1 MLLLD
6 GRLPV
11 LAVVLAEARVVLGLD
26 VRLFGAAAVR
36 IRFVIGNRNKL
47 FLQLLLFGIVETRNN
62 LKVFEQKT
70 FKTANNEIEL
80 NDVHSFL
87 RSITRFFQ

>member
-62 LKVFEQKT
+62 LNKLRVLRY
-70 FKTANNEIEL
+70 L
-80 NDVHSFL
+80 N
-87 RSITRFFQ
+87 RNRFTLTNQ